1 MIREGGGRG
10 NGKGR
15 GGGGTGGGQ
24 YETHTQR
31 LWSNSIHICS
41 VEENLSEAMWQPDT
55 GYSGTLVFLLFIWKT
70 SQIIALHFLYTCMCV
85 MHE

>member
-1 MIREGGGRG
+1 MG
-10 NGKGR
+10 

-24 YETHTQR
+24 YETHTQSVSG
-31 LWSNSIHICS
+31 LWSNLIHICS
-41 VEENLSEAMWQPDT
+41 VEENLSETMWQPDT